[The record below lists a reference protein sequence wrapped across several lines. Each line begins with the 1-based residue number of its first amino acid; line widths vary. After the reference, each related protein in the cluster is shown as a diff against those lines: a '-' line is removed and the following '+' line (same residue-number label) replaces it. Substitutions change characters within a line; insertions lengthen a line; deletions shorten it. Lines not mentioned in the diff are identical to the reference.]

1 MGHSLAK
8 LVGQPLGGITPE
20 MNLKRLQAEIAQR
33 KSSIDRLKLDLKDL
47 QTVEVPRIEALIL
60 MHENDIKFLT
70 GEVNKVNTIDIT
82 DVTPNKE
89 G

>member
-1 MGHSLAK
+1 MGMNLAK
-8 LVGQPLGGITPE
+8 LVGTPLGGVTRE
-20 MNLKRLQAEIAQR
+20 MTLKRLQAEIAQR

-60 MHENDIKFLT
+60 MHENDIKFLV
-70 GEVNKVNTIDIT
+70 GEINKEQTI
-82 DVTPNKE
+82 DVTPTKE